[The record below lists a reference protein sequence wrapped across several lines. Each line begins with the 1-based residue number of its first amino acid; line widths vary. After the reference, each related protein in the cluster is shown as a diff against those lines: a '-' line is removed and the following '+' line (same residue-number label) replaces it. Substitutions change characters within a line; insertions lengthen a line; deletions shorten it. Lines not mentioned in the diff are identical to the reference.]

1 MYLGMSK
8 TTSEKRKK
16 QMYNRIRK
24 MDFSMKISWL
34 GLGIYG
40 LLMVIAMLTYPNY
53 NQFDQTLSKLA
64 NRWPSSLYFSLGM
77 IIGALT
83 LTWILI
89 IIKDDITT
97 LFPSKRKQFQI
108 IGFLSAL
115 MIIFMIGIVFF
126 PSSGVTS
133 DIHDV
138 IAITLFIMMA
148 VVTSWVSLIA
158 RSLLPGWNKYI
169 SYLGYACSVSVV
181 VLGILLALWE
191 FGPLVQKI
199 TVLEF
204 NIWVILVVYEF
215 KKYVARSQ

>member
-1 MYLGMSK
+1 MFD
-8 TTSEKRKK
+8 
-16 QMYNRIRK
+16 RIR
-24 MDFSMKISWL
+24 DIDISMKISWL

-40 LLMVIAMLTYPNY
+40 LLMIIAMIIYPNY
-53 NQFDQTLSKLA
+53 NQIDQTLSKLGTI
-64 NRWPSSLYFSLGM
+64 WPSSLFFSLGM

-83 LTWILI
+83 IAWLMLLL
-89 IIKDDITT
+89 KEDIQT
-97 LFPSKRKQFQI
+97 LFPAKRKQFQI
-108 IGFLSAL
+108 IEVLFTL
-115 MIIFMIGIVFF
+115 MVIFMIGIVFF

-148 VVTSWVSLIA
+148 VVTSWVSVIA
-158 RSLLPGWNKYI
+158 RSSLPGWNKYI